1 MNVLGQHSRAR
12 LKGPRMDGFSGFRAR
27 QGPAWI
33 VVMLV
38 LLQMTAACASQAAPQ
53 PADMTQSSSGAPP
66 QPSRTLVLATRFERE
81 SIAGTLLHP
90 LSGDT
95 GTLRRVWNAG
105 LAQTDGDSKLL
116 PYLAEALPQ
125 LNTEGWRV
133 FPDGRMETSY
143 RLRPSLAWHD
153 GAPLTADDFAF
164 AWRVY
169 ATPEFGR
176 SSTTPYRMIEEV
188 VAPNAQTVLIRWRQ
202 PYADA
207 GVLQAIT
214 DDGGPSFSPLPRH
227 ILESVYQGER
237 ESFLLSPYWTV
248 EYVGAGPYR
257 VDRWEPGA
265 FIEGVAFD
273 RHVWG
278 RPKIDRIRVIFQ
290 PDSNPALTSL
300 LAGETHIVSD
310 QTIRIEQGQILKR
323 EWDARAGGTVVYR
336 PQNGQWLQF
345 QQRPE
350 YANPRAILDVRV
362 RRAIAHAVDKQGINE
377 GLFDSV
383 GVLTDTMMPP
393 TVDYFAQLDGA
404 VSKYAQD
411 PRLAEAAMN
420 DGGYRKGPDGF
431 FVSPTEGRLGFEF
444 KTNTSVQN
452 DSWRAIL
459 VDGWKRAGF
468 EVEQSAFTAG
478 DTRDAQNL
486 GTYRSMY
493 GTGGN
498 TGESALG
505 MFTSAQI
512 AGPSNRWDGRNRGGW
527 SNSDYDRL
535 AESVQTTLDRSER
548 IQKIIQAF
556 TIFTGEIG
564 AYPLWFPPSV
574 VAYAS
579 GLQGVNFR
587 AADAEPT
594 WNIHEWELR

>member
-1 MNVLGQHSRAR
+1 MKRS
-12 LKGPRMDGFSGFRAR
+12 
-27 QGPAWI
+27 AWLAP
-33 VVMLV
+33 VVTLV
-38 LLQMTAACASQAAPQ
+38 QITSMACAQQAPPEPPGGGR
-53 PADMTQSSSGAPP
+53 PADA
-66 QPSRTLVLATRFERE
+66 QPLQPGRTLVIATRFERE

-105 LAQTDGDSKLL
+105 LGQNDGDGKLR
-116 PYLAEALPQ
+116 PYLAEAMPELD
-125 LNTEGWRV
+125 TDSWRV
-133 FPDGRMETSY
+133 SPDGRMETTY
-143 RLRPSLAWHD
+143 RLRPGLTWHD
-153 GAPLTADDFAF
+153 GTPLTAEDFAF
-164 AWRVY
+164 AGRVY
-169 ATPEFGR
+169 ATPDFGR
-176 SSTTPYRMIEEV
+176 STSTPYRMIEEV

-207 GVLQAIT
+207 GALQAIT

-227 ILESVYQGER
+227 ILEPVLQGER
-237 ESFLLSPYWTV
+237 ESFLLSSYWTV
-248 EYVGAGPYR
+248 DYVAAGPYR

-265 FIEGVAFD
+265 FVEGVAFD
-273 RHVWG
+273 RHAWG
-278 RPKIDRIRVIFQ
+278 RPKIERIRVVFQ

-323 EWDARAGGTVVYR
+323 EWDARNGGAVVYR

-362 RRAIAHAVDKQGINE
+362 RRALAHGVDKQGINE
-377 GLFDSV
+377 GLFDGV
-383 GVLTDTMMPP
+383 GVPTDTMMPP
-393 TVDYFAQLDGA
+393 SADYFTELDRSIA
-404 VSKYAQD
+404 KYPQD
-411 PRLAEAAMN
+411 PRLAEAVMTDA
-420 DGGYRKGPDGF
+420 GYRKGTDGF
-431 FVSPTEGRLGFEF
+431 FVGPTDGRLLFEF

-452 DSWRAIL
+452 DPWRAIL

-486 GTYRSMY
+486 GTFRSMY

-498 TGESALG
+498 TGESALA
-505 MFTSAQI
+505 MFTAAQA

-527 SNSDYDRL
+527 ANPDYDRL
-535 AESVQTTLDRSER
+535 VDSVQTTLDRGER
-548 IQKIIQAF
+548 VQRIIQAF
-556 TIFTGEIG
+556 TILTTELG

-574 VAYAS
+574 VAYVS
-579 GLQGVNFR
+579 NLHGVNFKT
-587 AADAEPT
+587 ADAEPT
-594 WNIHEWELR
+594 WNIHEWELQ